1 MTDYVSFSRFF
12 FVATPIAEIVTNLK
26 TFSNII
32 YRVVY
37 ACWMR
42 NSRRQ
47 LAVYLVWGICSKS
60 NAKIDNKHFV

>member
-1 MTDYVSFSRFF
+1 MAVYIVLVFVSGH
-12 FVATPIAEIVTNLK
+12 AIAEIVTNLK

-32 YRVVY
+32 YRVAY

-47 LAVYLVWGICSKS
+47 LAVY
-60 NAKIDNKHFV
+60 